1 MLASLALA
9 AGALTFYMHEEI
21 VDERVFSARATAS
34 LDEPVVRQVVAEQIV
49 EALVEQG
56 SMDLLTVRPLL
67 QSAVEALVGTE
78 PFRRLLAFALSD
90 AHATLVGRRDV
101 SVILDLE
108 RAGGFIIDALRS
120 VSPQI
125 AEAVPEDVSP
135 RLAELS
141 DRDLEADSARTLARL
156 SGAGLPLLI
165 VGLVAGAASVA
176 LAERRR
182 NAVSRLGAGLL
193 AGGGALLVTLAI
205 AGELVAAEA
214 ARSVGGEREDD
225 VHEAVLAVWS
235 SLFGDLTR
243 ASLVAAALGASLAAV
258 ASGVLRPAQA
268 QSVARGI
275 LVAVRSPR
283 PAVRA
288 AEGVA
293 WLVIGTLLL
302 LEPLLMLRA
311 LAIAGGMLAIFVGV
325 SEITG
330 ALERRPPRLRGR
342 EVSAQFAIAGVSVVL
357 VGIAAATLAAIVS
370 RPPTGFATVI
380 PREGCNGSRALCT
393 KRLNEVVF
401 PATHNSFSAANRP
414 GWLFAN
420 QRYDIRRQLSDGIR
434 GLLLDVHYGVL
445 DRSRGRVRTDLQA
458 EGSDRNRVAREL
470 DPEAVEVA
478 ERLVGQIGLGEL
490 GGERLPY
497 LCHTLCELGAEPF
510 DAQLTVIRDFLAG
523 QPNEV
528 LMIVFEPYVAPELVE
543 RSLRA
548 AGLLPYL
555 ARLERD
561 APLPTLGELIETGKR
576 LVVFTEQDAGAYPW
590 YLPAFEFFQDTP
602 LGARRPAEL
611 SCGPSRGTADSPL
624 LMLNHWIDSFPPP
637 PSRNAQ
643 IGGRFLRERIE
654 RCRQARGM
662 VPNLVAVD
670 YYERSGVVSA
680 VASANAAAP

>member
-1 MLASLALA
+1 VLASLALA
-9 AGALTFYMHEEI
+9 AGALTFYVHEEI
-21 VDERVFSARATAS
+21 VDERVFSARATAA

-49 EALVEQG
+49 EALVDQG
-56 SMDLLTVRPLL
+56 SIDLLAVRPLL

-78 PFRRLLAFALSD
+78 PFRRLLAFGLSD
-90 AHATLVGRRDV
+90 AHATLVGKRDV

-141 DRDLEADSARTLARL
+141 DADLEADSARTLARV
-156 SGAGLPLLI
+156 SDAGLPLLI
-165 VGLVAGAASVA
+165 IGLLTAGGSVA
-176 LAERRR
+176 VAELRRK
-182 NAVSRLGAGLL
+182 AISRLGAGLL
-193 AGGGALLVTLAI
+193 AGGGALLVMLAI
-205 AGELVAAEA
+205 ASELVAAEA
-214 ARSVGGEREDD
+214 ARSVGGEREDA
-225 VHEAVLAVWS
+225 VREAVMSVWS
-235 SLFGDLTR
+235 SLFGDLSQ
-243 ASLVAAALGASLAAV
+243 AALVAAALGASLAAV
-258 ASGVLRPAQA
+258 ASGVLRPTQA
-268 QSVARGI
+268 QSVWRGI
-275 LVAVRSPR
+275 LIAVRSPR

-293 WLVIGTLLL
+293 WLVVGTLLL
-302 LEPLLMLRA
+302 LEPLLMLRL
-311 LAIAGGMLAIFVGV
+311 LAIGGGMLAIFVGV

-330 ALERRPPRLRGR
+330 ALERRPPRVRGR
-342 EVSAQFAIAGVSVVL
+342 EMSAQFAVAGLSVAL
-357 VGIAAATLAAIVS
+357 VGVAAAVLAAMIS
-370 RPPTGFATVI
+370 RPGEGLATII
-380 PREGCNGSRALCT
+380 PREGCNGSRALCA

-420 QRYDIRRQLSDGIR
+420 QRYDVQRQLGDGIR
-434 GLLLDVHYGVL
+434 AFLLDVHYGVL
-445 DRSRGRVRTDLQA
+445 DRSRGRVRTDLEA

-470 DPEAVEVA
+470 DPEALEVA
-478 ERLVGQIGLGEL
+478 ERLVGRIGLGQL
-490 GGERLPY
+490 AGERLPY

-510 DAQLTVIRDFLAG
+510 EAQLRVIRDFLAG

-528 LMIVFEPYVAPELVE
+528 LMIVFEPYVAPEVVE
-543 RSLRA
+543 RSLQT
-548 AGLLPYL
+548 AGLMPYL
-555 ARLERD
+555 AALERGK
-561 APLPTLGELIETGKR
+561 PLPTLGELVESGRR
-576 LVVFTEQDAGAYPW
+576 LVVFTEHDAGAYPW

-611 SCGPSRGTADSPL
+611 SCSPSRGTPDSPL

-654 RCRQARGM
+654 RCARARGM
-662 VPNLVAVD
+662 LPNLVAVD
-670 YYERSGVVSA
+670 YYDRSGVVSA
-680 VASANAAAP
+680 AASANAARP